1 MEMTDRSF
9 STAVT
14 MYAEIRS
21 RPQSSPI
28 HPPFHRTLADDL
40 ATDNIPRLEAG
51 RRRAPP
57 RYSQPTRKVLNRT
70 YSDESL
76 TGYSTDS
83 LLSILSHDSYT
94 TPTDSNLSDDE
105 SKGKPYREERPPDP
119 PKPKAPPTRKQKKEK
134 KASHWE
140 EWVVRKTQEE
150 REKRRKQAWKEKE
163 EKEEEERQQKEKE
176 EKKQMTD
183 KKHKEWA
190 EQRTLQQKIQRKAKV
205 RQEKAEKEIEDQKK
219 QQIHEKAQKEYD
231 RWLEMKQQKEE
242 ERRQKDEEDRRRKE
256 AEKEE
261 KQKQAEEVY
270 NDWLKKSKTKPRPMF
285 HSFGYTGGVLTGYHD
300 RAAYPIPSFYNP
312 VPWMPIHVP
321 KEKQPKVPSKKKGG
335 GRKKSQHQP
344 SPPLLW
350 KEVEQ
355 RTVRKQSS
363 LITRK
368 R

>member
-1 MEMTDRSF
+1 
-9 STAVT
+9 

-28 HPPFHRTLADDL
+28 HPPFRRTLADDL
-40 ATDNIPRLEAG
+40 ATDNIPGLGVG

-57 RYSQPTRKVLNRT
+57 GGRQSARQVLNRT
-70 YSDESL
+70 YSDESM

-94 TPTDSNLSDDE
+94 TPTDSDLSDEDTKE
-105 SKGKPYREERPPDP
+105 KLYRKEKPPDP
-119 PKPKAPPTRKQKKEK
+119 PKPRDPPTRKQKKEK

-163 EKEEEERQQKEKE
+163 EKEEEERQRKEKE
-176 EKKQMTD
+176 EKKQLAD

-190 EQRTLQQKIQRKAKV
+190 EQKTLQQKIQRRAKV
-205 RQEKAEKEIEDQKK
+205 RQEKAEKEIEEQKK

-231 RWLEMKQQKEE
+231 RWLEMKIQKEE
-242 ERRQKDEEDRRRKE
+242 EVRQKEEEDRRRKE

-321 KEKQPKVPSKKKGG
+321 KEKQPTKVPDKKRRG
-335 GRKKSQHQP
+335 GRQKSQHQP

-355 RTVRKQSS
+355 RTVWKQSSVQKQSS